1 MTGYI
6 DDISSTAAFL
16 LLLCAGGVAIFRCW
30 SPSAMRVLSAAAVG
44 VAVTI
49 SLLLAVFLVALATSP
64 SPRLARFDTFYTIS
78 AGFTFLPAQ
87 CLWFRSIRR
96 RIVAVAAVACVS
108 LFPMLLAIGSL
119 RSTAAPFYFPHL

>member
-30 SPSAMRVLSAAAVG
+30 FPSAIRVLSAAAVG
-44 VAVTI
+44 FAATI
-49 SLLLAVFLVALATSP
+49 SLLLAVFLIALATSP
-64 SPRLARFDTFYTIS
+64 SPQLARFDTFCTIS
-78 AGFTFLPAQ
+78 AALTFFPAQ
-87 CLWFRSIRR
+87 LLWVRSIRR
-96 RIVAVAAVACVS
+96 RIVAVAAVACLS
-108 LFPMLLAIGSL
+108 FFPTLLAMGSL